1 MNIPNG
7 LTILRLALVPLYV
20 IAFSLTGTPW
30 MIVAATIFLLAS
42 LTDWLDGY
50 WARRH
55 QQVTDFGTLLDPIA
69 DKILILA
76 ALVMLVQVGRVPGWL
91 VILSLSREFA
101 VTALRAVAAAS
112 GRILPAERLG
122 KLKMAL
128 QTVSVMVLILEP
140 VVPWSPI
147 HRVGISLLLLATA
160 LALLSA
166 GRYAIQYGR
175 AQPGFPAQTARSQAS
190 R

>member
-7 LTILRLALVPLYV
+7 LTILRLVLVPVYV
-20 IAFSLTGTPW
+20 ATFSLNSSPW
-30 MIVAATIFLLAS
+30 VVVSATIFLLAS

-50 WARRH
+50 LARRR

-69 DKILILA
+69 DKVLILA

-91 VILSLSREFA
+91 VILILSREFA

-128 QTVSVMVLILEP
+128 QTASVMILILEP
-140 VVPWSPI
+140 VVSWPPI
-147 HRVGISLLLLATA
+147 HHVGILLLLIATA

-166 GRYAIQYGR
+166 GRYAVQYGR
-175 AQPGFPAQTARSQAS
+175 AQPGFPAQTARPQAS

>member
-7 LTILRLALVPLYV
+7 LTILRLALVPVYV
-20 IAFSLTGTPW
+20 AAFSFSAAPW
-30 MIVAATIFLLAS
+30 VIVAAAIFGVAS

-50 WARRH
+50 LARRR

-69 DKILILA
+69 DKVLILA
-76 ALVMLVQVGRVPGWL
+76 ALVMLVEVGRTPGWL
-91 VILSLSREFA
+91 VILILAREFA

-128 QTVSVMVLILEP
+128 QTASVVVLILEP
-140 VVPWSPI
+140 VLPWSQT
-147 HRVGISLLLLATA
+147 HRVGIVLLLIATA

-166 GRYAIQYGR
+166 GRYAVQYGR